1 MSLSLL
7 IFQKDQRRKNSLQ
20 NHVAES
26 LFDSK
31 TKKDFLSVLVYE
43 MMSSEEEE
51 KDENSQR
58 FFVLHKPN
66 FRSKKFEKLMKIIG
80 NAYMGKSSRRSLEQM
95 RRREISEPSNRSPPT
110 LKFGSH
116 LFLNDVNE

>member
-1 MSLSLL
+1 MKTQKRIVITYEMLLTLALDTFIFSAIVIFSPILLLSLKLL
-7 IFQKDQRRKNSLQ
+7 IFQKAQRRKNSLQ

-31 TKKDFLSVLVYE
+31 TKKDFLSVLVHE

-66 FRSKKFEKLMKIIG
+66 F
-80 NAYMGKSSRRSLEQM
+80 
-95 RRREISEPSNRSPPT
+95 
-110 LKFGSH
+110 
-116 LFLNDVNE
+116 

>member
-1 MSLSLL
+1 MW
-7 IFQKDQRRKNSLQ
+7 Q
-20 NHVAES
+20 NHY
-26 LFDSK
+26 LILK
-31 TKKDFLSVLVYE
+31 QKKDFLSVLVHE

-66 FRSKKFEKLMKIIG
+66 FRSKFKKLIKIIG

-95 RRREISEPSNRSPPT
+95 RRREIGEPSNRSPPT

-116 LFLNDVNE
+116 LFLKNANE